1 MNKIIIILLLLLTTS
16 AFGQNKTPQ
25 EFGYRHIVLKF
36 KTDNVDILI
45 KSNKGEENVQKP
57 LFFFCQGSLPQ
68 PLIKYHADNVYGV
81 FPFEAD
87 SLSKKYH
94 LIIVSKPYIP
104 VVVDYKTLS
113 TSFNYVDSSGKFP
126 KEYSD
131 RNLLSYYIPRNIAVL
146 KYLQKQKY
154 NDK

>member
-1 MNKIIIILLLLLTTS
+1 MNKIIIILLLLLTTF

-104 VVVDYKTLS
+104 FVVD
-113 TSFNYVDSSGKFP
+113 
-126 KEYSD
+126 
-131 RNLLSYYIPRNIAVL
+131 
-146 KYLQKQKY
+146 
-154 NDK
+154 